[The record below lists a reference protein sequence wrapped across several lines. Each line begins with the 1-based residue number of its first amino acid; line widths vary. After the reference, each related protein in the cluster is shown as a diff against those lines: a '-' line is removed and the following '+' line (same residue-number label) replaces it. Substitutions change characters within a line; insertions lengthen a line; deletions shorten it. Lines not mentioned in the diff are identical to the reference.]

1 MEMSEARHLGGR
13 PSYMSPTVG
22 KDGVWGSAGSHALRG
37 GLQRQSPR
45 GVMDLLKSM
54 DAHSMA
60 QVLREANFKVDE
72 RLVARG
78 RAAVFESVKG
88 DLQAALTK
96 GVDGSGLR
104 KAGTG
109 IQRETNGRVAQEAAR
124 PRVAAGTDFAG
135 DHRAADLIQS
145 VLKAPMV
152 RVATLGDQPLPQR
165 ASLQMV
171 AAQALQKG
179 VLGFGFD
186 GLPGKYAVPAPMA
199 DVVEL
204 HRQAAIEVATQTTRA
219 GLLAWTSGTKVT
231 GLSEWVPDSVQRLL
245 HGSVSRDAAEIVVSG
260 LTSGSIARHAQEY
273 GLHGVANLLAAS
285 GLDPNAPTIG
295 EQAQEMGLQIKE
307 PDRERGQYFG
317 TVVAQDHRASLI
329 KVKRDEAI
337 ELPFAQMPGVRP
349 RVGEALRLGFKAGT
363 LSVSSKSVGLESNA
377 R

>member
-1 MEMSEARHLGGR
+1 MEMSEARHLSGR
-13 PSYMSPTVG
+13 PSHTSPTVG

-45 GVMDLLKSM
+45 AVMDLLKSM
-54 DAHSMA
+54 DAQSMA
-60 QVLREANFKVDE
+60 QVLRETNFKVDE
-72 RLVARG
+72 KLVARG

-104 KAGTG
+104 KVEVGG
-109 IQRETNGRVAQEAAR
+109 QRETTGQGSKEVAR
-124 PRVAAGTDFAG
+124 PHVAADNDFPG
-135 DHRAADLIQS
+135 DHRAAELIQA
-145 VLKAPMV
+145 VLKAPLV

-165 ASLQMV
+165 AALQMV

-219 GLLAWTSGTKVT
+219 GLLAWASGAKVT

-245 HGSVSRDAAEIVVSG
+245 HGGVSQDAAEIVVSG

-285 GLDPNAPTIG
+285 GLDPNAPTVG
-295 EQAQEMGLQIKE
+295 ELAQEMGLQIKE

-337 ELPFAQMPGVRP
+337 ELPFAQMPGARP
-349 RVGEALRLGFKAGT
+349 RIGEALRLGFKAGT
-363 LSVSSKSVGLESNA
+363 LSVSSKSAGLE
-377 R
+377 RH